1 MTKSDLLEAL
11 SAKKNTS
18 LATADRIISE
28 IFGIMSDTLVADG
41 RIEIRGFGSLENRK
55 YDGYTGRNP
64 KTKEAVAVKPKKI
77 PFIKVGK
84 ELKEKIMV
92 L

>member
-18 LATADRIISE
+18 LATADRIISDLRHYVRHP
-28 IFGIMSDTLVADG
+28 GCRWPHRDP
-41 RIEIRGFGSLENRK
+41 RIRELENRK

-64 KTKEAVAVKPKKI
+64 KTKAAVAVKPKKI